1 MGEKQIFYQQTVEKV
16 LEHFNVDKHQGL
28 STQEAAKKLEK
39 YGRNELAAGKKV
51 NPWLIF
57 ARQFKDVLILVLLAA
72 ATVSLVLS
80 FLEEHGSPIEA
91 ILIYVIV
98 LGIAIVGFFNEYK
111 AERTVE
117 ALKKLVSYDA
127 RVIRG
132 GKEHE
137 IPAAELVPGDII
149 LLEEGQKVP
158 ADARLIMANS
168 LRVIEASLTG
178 ESAPRGKATGVLEG
192 DLALGDQDNM
202 VFSGTVIAVGTGR
215 AVVTATGSEAEIG
228 HIAKM
233 VSETE
238 NLETPMQV
246 KLNALGRKIAMVVG
260 AICVVAFIAI
270 FFLIDDPELATVLQ
284 RLTFAFTVAVALA
297 VAAIPEGLAFVVR
310 LSLALG
316 ARRMARRDALVR
328 QLSAVESLGST
339 DVICTDK
346 TGTLTRGEMT
356 VRQILTAEHMYEVTG
371 EGYKQEGELRL
382 DGKKTE
388 PDALMQE
395 ILRTGMLVNNSRIEG
410 EKMLGDPTELSLVVA
425 AEKFGI
431 HRNELTAEL
440 PRIHEIPFSSERK
453 MMSTLHKEDGKFF
466 VAVKGA
472 PEVILE
478 QCDTVWHGKKVV
490 KLTKAEREKLDE
502 QMEEMT
508 GQALRLLAI
517 AYKETGEKP
526 SDKAAEEKLTLLGV
540 VGIMDPPRK
549 EVQEVIGRVQAE
561 AGMRV
566 VMITGDNADTARAVA
581 SEIGIEG
588 EVMTGVE
595 LEKLSTEEL
604 ERSVDTIGIYARVN
618 PEHKIKIVQAL
629 QKRGHQVAMTGDGVN
644 DAPALKAANIGIAMG
659 ITGTDASKEAS
670 DLILLDDQ
678 FLTIIAA
685 IEEGRGIFDNMRK
698 FVNFLLSTNI
708 SEVIVVLLGL
718 LIHGNL
724 LLSAA
729 QILFI
734 NLVTDGLPAIAL
746 GSDKI
751 ARDVMKRKPREFQ
764 QDIVNVRTWV
774 DIVIFGVLMSIVVLA
789 LYELTRRAS
798 GEMVATSVV
807 FVAISVFTFARLV
820 NIRSDYGLKWFSNLW
835 LSVSVGAS
843 LALILLVLY
852 VPFLANV
859 FEVQPIHWFTWGA
872 MIVLSATLIAVMKW
886 VVTPLLNTFPAL
898 RNDA

>member
-1 MGEKQIFYQQTVEKV
+1 MATKQKFYQETADKVLAHFGVEKQ
-16 LEHFNVDKHQGL
+16 QGL
-28 STQEAAKKLEK
+28 SENEAIKRLEK
-39 YGRNELAAGKKV
+39 YGRNELEAGEKV
-51 NPWLIF
+51 NPWAIF
-57 ARQFKDVLILVLLAA
+57 ARQFKDVLILVLIAA
-72 ATVSLVLS
+72 ATVSLILS
-80 FLEEHGSPIEA
+80 FIEQHGSPIEA

-111 AERTVE
+111 AEQTVE

-127 RVIRG
+127 RVIRD
-132 GKEHE
+132 GKEQE
-137 IPAAELVPGDII
+137 IPAVDLVPGDII

-158 ADARLIMANS
+158 ADARLIMANN
-168 LRVIEASLTG
+168 LRAIEASLTG
-178 ESAPRGKATGVLEG
+178 ESAPRGKATGALEG

-202 VFSGTVIAVGTGR
+202 VFSSTVIAVGTGR
-215 AVVTATGSEAEIG
+215 AVVVATGSEAEIG

-238 NLETPMQV
+238 SMETPMQV
-246 KLNALGRKIAMVVG
+246 KLNDLGRKIAIVVG
-260 AICVVAFIAI
+260 LICIVAFIAI
-270 FFLIDDPELATVLQ
+270 FFLIHDPELATLLQ
-284 RLTFAFTVAVALA
+284 RLSFAFTVAVALA

-310 LSLALG
+310 ICLALG
-316 ARRMARRDALVR
+316 ARRMAKRDALVR

-339 DVICTDK
+339 DVVCTDK

-356 VRQILTAEHMYEVTG
+356 VRQILTAQHMYEVTG
-371 EGYKQEGELRL
+371 EGYKLEGHLEL
-382 DGKKTE
+382 DDKEVK
-388 PDALMQE
+388 PDELMQE
-395 ILRTGMLVNNSRIEG
+395 LLQTGMLVNNSRIEG
-410 EKMLGDPTELSLVVA
+410 EKRLGDPTELSLVVA

-431 HRNELTAEL
+431 HRNELTAAM
-440 PRIHEIPFSSERK
+440 PRVHEIPFSSERK
-453 MMSTLHKEDGKFF
+453 MMSTIHKTNGDFL

-478 QCDTVWHGKKVV
+478 HCDTVRQGKKTE
-490 KLTKAEREKLDE
+490 KLTKEMKQEFAK

-508 GQALRLLAI
+508 GRALRLLAI
-517 AYKETGEKP
+517 AYKETDDRP
-526 SDKAAEEKLTLLGV
+526 DDKSAEEKLTLLGV
-540 VGIMDPPRK
+540 VGIMDPPRR
-549 EVQEVIGRVQAE
+549 EVKEVIGRVQAE

-581 SEIGIEG
+581 AEIGIKG
-588 EVMTGVE
+588 KVMTGVE
-595 LEKLSTEEL
+595 LEKLSADEL
-604 ERSVDTIGIYARVN
+604 EDTVDTIGIYARVN

-644 DAPALKAANIGIAMG
+644 DAPALKAANIGVAMG

-751 ARDVMKRKPREFQ
+751 ARDTMKRKPQEFQ
-764 QDIVNVRTWV
+764 QDIINLRTWV
-774 DIVIFGVLMSIVVLA
+774 EIVIFGVLMGLVVLA
-789 LYELTRRAS
+789 LYEFTQRVS
-798 GEMVATSVV
+798 GEAVASSVV

-820 NIRSDYGLKWFSNLW
+820 NIRSDYGLSWFSNPW
-835 LSVSVGAS
+835 LSVSVAVS

-852 VPFLANV
+852 VPFLAGI
-859 FEVQPIHWFTWGA
+859 FDVQPIHPITWGI
-872 MIVLSATLIAVMKW
+872 MIILSVVLVAAMKW
-886 VVTPLLNTFPAL
+886 IVNPLLNRFTAL
-898 RNDA
+898 KVS